1 MPVSIQLNPK
11 NVEEFV
17 MAHFDIIIRGG
28 TVVDGTR
35 TPRYTSDI
43 AIKDGKIAKIGGL
56 NGSTADKVLDAK
68 GRIVAPGFVDLHTHY
83 DAQIFWDPYCT
94 LSGWHGVTSVALGN
108 CGFGFAPSRQEDQ
121 DRAMLSM
128 TRNEAIPYDAMKA
141 GMPWDWVTF
150 PDFIDSLTRTPKGV
164 NCLTYVPL
172 TPLYAWV
179 MGWEDAKK
187 RRPTEEELQEMVRL
201 VNEAMDAGA
210 CGWSAQVLG
219 INSLQRDYDGTPMIT
234 DMLSEAEILTFAK
247 ILADRDEGFIELAY
261 QETGEEGRPLGEETR
276 TFFEKVAET
285 AKRPILY
292 QVVTPNS
299 VHPEQHRERIR
310 WLESCAERGLRVYG
324 QGATNRGGFLF
335 TFEDWN
341 MFDESPA
348 WRDVTLGTK
357 DERKAN
363 MQDPAMRRR
372 LKEEWD
378 SGTRPTRASQGSVG
392 GLLVLTKNVKID
404 IGPESDFTKLP
415 VPVEVG
421 GASYLLMKGRDGYKL
436 LSTFCP
442 HQGGTIEDG
451 EEAFVCDGHGYNFD
465 KDGGRCITNPS
476 LRMKSFVVSV
486 KDGRLIASAP
496 DENADTVAEAGQI
509 VQQIAD
515 REGKHVIDALLDMV
529 VEDDLS
535 TEFFADIQ
543 GREVAQYTAEVLDS
557 NHIVP
562 GVSDGGAHVKFL
574 TNGSYPTDII
584 TWLVRDE
591 EVITLED
598 AHYKLSY
605 LPAHFGGFKDRGA
618 IREGA
623 PADIVVYDLD
633 KLEVLPSEVAEDLPG
648 GEWRRIQK
656 SKGYNWIMV
665 NGEITFE
672 EGEPTGAM
680 PGRLLRNGRG

>member
-1 MPVSIQLNPK
+1 
-11 NVEEFV
+11 
-17 MAHFDIIIRGG
+17 MAHFDIIIREG

-68 GRIVAPGFVDLHTHY
+68 GRVVAPGFVDLHTHY

-187 RRPTEEELQEMVRL
+187 RRPTEEELQEMARL
-201 VNEAMDAGA
+201 INEAMDAGA

-219 INSLQRDYDGTPMIT
+219 INSLQRDYDGTPMVT

-276 TFFEKVAET
+276 IFFEKVAET

-292 QVVTPNS
+292 QAVTPNS

-310 WLESCAERGLRVYG
+310 WFASCAERGLRVYG

-341 MFDESPA
+341 LFDDSPA

-357 DERKAN
+357 DERKAK
-363 MQDPAMRRR
+363 MQDPEMRRR

-392 GLLVLTKNVKID
+392 SLLVLTKNVKID
-404 IGPESDFTKLP
+404 IGPESDFTTLP

-421 GASYLLMKGRDGYKL
+421 GASYLLMMGRDGYKL
-436 LSTFCP
+436 LSTLCP

-486 KDGRLIASAP
+486 KDGQLIASAP
-496 DENADTVAEAGQI
+496 DENADTVAEAGQT

-535 TEFFADIQ
+535 TEFYADIQ
-543 GREVAQYTAEVLDS
+543 GRDVAQYTAEVLDS

-574 TNGSYPTDII
+574 TNGSYPTDMI

-591 EVITLED
+591 KVITLED

-680 PGRLLRNGRG
+680 PGRLLRNGIG

>member
-1 MPVSIQLNPK
+1 
-11 NVEEFV
+11 

-56 NGSTADKVLDAK
+56 NGRTADKVLNAK

-201 VNEAMDAGA
+201 INEAMDAGA

-219 INSLQRDYDGTPMIT
+219 INSLQRDYDGTPMVT
-234 DMLSEAEILTFAK
+234 DTLSEAEILTFAK

-276 TFFEKVAET
+276 IFFERVAET

-292 QVVTPNS
+292 QAVTPNS
-299 VHPEQHRERIR
+299 VHPQQHRERIR
-310 WLESCAERGLRVYG
+310 WLESCSERGLRVYG
-324 QGATNRGGFLF
+324 QAATNRGGFFF

-341 MFDESPA
+341 LFDDSPA
-348 WRDVTLGTK
+348 WRDVTLGAK
-357 DERKAN
+357 DERKAK
-363 MQDPAMRRR
+363 MQDPEMRRR
-372 LKEEWD
+372 LTEEWD

-392 GLLVLTKNVKID
+392 SLLVLTKNVKID
-404 IGPESDFTKLP
+404 IGPEPDFTKLP

-421 GASYLLMKGRDGYKL
+421 GATYLLIKGRDGYKL
-436 LSTFCP
+436 LSTLCP
-442 HQGGTIEDG
+442 HQGGAIEDG

-476 LRMKSFVVSV
+476 LRMKSFAVGV

-496 DENADTVAEAGQI
+496 DENADTVAEAGQT

-535 TEFFADIQ
+535 TEFFAPIQ
-543 GREVAQYTAEVLDS
+543 GRDVAQYTAEVLDS
-557 NHIVP
+557 NHIVA
-562 GVSDGGAHVKFL
+562 GLSDGGAHVKFL
-574 TNGSYPTDII
+574 TNGSYPTDMI

-591 EVITLED
+591 KVITLED

-680 PGRLLRNGRG
+680 PGRLLRYGRG

>member
-1 MPVSIQLNPK
+1 
-11 NVEEFV
+11 
-17 MAHFDIIIRGG
+17 MAHYDIIIRDG

-35 TPRYTSDI
+35 TPRYISNI
-43 AIKDGKIAKIGGL
+43 AIKDGIIAQIGGL
-56 NGSTADKVLDAK
+56 NGSTADKVLDAQ
-68 GRIVAPGFVDLHTHY
+68 GLIVAPGFVDLHTHY

-128 TRNEAIPYDAMKA
+128 TRNEAIPYDAMKE

-164 NCLTYVPL
+164 NCITYVPL

-179 MGWEDAKK
+179 MGWEEAKK

-201 VNEAMDAGA
+201 INEAMDAGA

-219 INSLQRDYDGTPMIT
+219 INSVQRDYDGTPMIT
-234 DMLSEAEILTFAK
+234 DMLSETEILTFAQ

-276 TFFEKVAET
+276 IFFEKVAET

-292 QVVTPNS
+292 QAVTPNA

-324 QGATNRGGFLF
+324 QGATRRGGFDL

-341 MFDESPA
+341 LFDDAPA

-357 DERKAN
+357 EERKAK
-363 MQDPAMRRR
+363 MQDPEMRLR

-378 SGTRPTRASQGSVG
+378 SGIRPTQVSPASVG
-392 GLLVLTKNVKID
+392 GLIVLTKNVKID
-404 IGPESDFTKLP
+404 IGPESSFSKLP
-415 VPVEVG
+415 TSVEVG
-421 GASYLLMKGRDGYKL
+421 GESYMLMKGRDGYKL
-436 LSTFCP
+436 LSTLCP

-451 EEAFVCDGHGYNFD
+451 HEAFVCDGHGYNFD
-465 KDGGRCITNPS
+465 KDGGRCITNPD
-476 LRMKSFVVSV
+476 LRMKTFAVAV

-496 DENADTVAEAGQI
+496 DMIDSAAPEAGQT

-515 REGKHVIDALLDMV
+515 QEGKHVIDALLDMV
-529 VEDDLS
+529 VEDDLT
-535 TEFFADIQ
+535 TEFFADSQ
-543 GREVAQYTAEVLDS
+543 GRDVAQYTAEVLDS
-557 NHIVP
+557 NHIVA

-574 TNGSYPTDII
+574 TAGVYPTDMI

-591 EVITLED
+591 KVITLED

-623 PADIVVYDLD
+623 PADIVVYDLA

-656 SKGYNWIMV
+656 AKGYNWILV
-665 NGEITFE
+665 NGEVTFE

-680 PGRLLRNGRG
+680 PGRLLRNGKG

>member
-1 MPVSIQLNPK
+1 
-11 NVEEFV
+11 
-17 MAHFDIIIRGG
+17 MADYDILIKGG
-28 TVVDGTR
+28 TIVDGTR
-35 TPRYTSDI
+35 TPRYVSDVG
-43 AIKDGKIAKIGGL
+43 IKDGKISQIGGIG
-56 NGSTADKVLDAK
+56 NSTADKVLDAK

-94 LSGWHGVTSVALGN
+94 LSGWHGVTSIALGN
-108 CGFGFAPSRQEDQ
+108 CGFGFAPSRPEDR
-121 DRAMLSM
+121 DRSMLSM

-179 MGWEDAKK
+179 MGWEEAKK
-187 RRPTEEELQEMVRL
+187 RRPTDAELQEMVRL
-201 VNEAMDAGA
+201 VHEAMDAGA

-219 INSLQRDYDGTPMIT
+219 PNSVQRDYDGTPMIT
-234 DMLSEAEILTFAK
+234 DLLSEREVLTFAK

-261 QETGEEGRPLGEETR
+261 GETGEEGRPLGEETR
-276 TFFEKVAET
+276 NFFEKVAEV

-292 QVVTPNS
+292 QAVTPNA

-324 QGATNRGGFLF
+324 QGATRRGGFDL

-341 MFDESPA
+341 LFDDAPM
-348 WRDVTLGTK
+348 WREVTLGTK
-357 DERKAN
+357 EERKAK
-363 MQDPAMRRR
+363 MQDPEMRRK

-378 SGTRPTRASQGSVG
+378 SGTRPTQVSPGSVG
-392 GLLVLTKNVKID
+392 ALTVLTKNVKID

-415 VPVEVG
+415 ALVDVG
-421 GASYLLMKGRDGYKL
+421 GASYFLMKGRDGYKL
-436 LSTFCP
+436 LSTLCP
-442 HQGGTIEDG
+442 HQGGTIEDDKG
-451 EEAFVCDGHGYNFD
+451 EFVCDGHGYQFD
-465 KDGGRCITNPS
+465 KDGGRCITNPDI
-476 LRMKSFVVSV
+476 RMKLYPVSV
-486 KDGRLIASAP
+486 KGGRLIALAP
-496 DENADTVAEAGQI
+496 DATGAATPEAGQT

-515 REGKHVIDALLDMV
+515 REGKHVVDALLDIV

-535 TEFFADIQ
+535 TEFFIDTQ
-543 GREVAQYTAEVLDS
+543 GRDVAQITTEVLDS
-557 NHIVP
+557 NNIVA

-574 TNGSYPTDII
+574 TAGIYPTDML

-591 EVITLED
+591 KTMTLED

-618 IREGA
+618 IKEGA
-623 PADIVVYDLD
+623 PADIVVYDLHN
-633 KLEVLPSEVAEDLPG
+633 LEVLPMEIAEDLPG

-656 SKGYNWIMV
+656 AKGYNWIMV
-665 NGEITFE
+665 NGEITFKD
-672 EGEPTGAM
+672 GEPTGAM
-680 PGRLLRNGRG
+680 PGRLLKNGRG